1 MNVWLGLGVIIL
13 GLVLIACS
21 VLIAFTVVLLKI
33 AFIAGG
39 LIAIVSGVVFLLS
52 KSS

>member
-1 MNVWLGLGVIIL
+1 MNVIGMGAIIL
-13 GLVLIACS
+13 GLVLIACA

-39 LIAIVSGVVFLLS
+39 LIVIATGAVFLFS